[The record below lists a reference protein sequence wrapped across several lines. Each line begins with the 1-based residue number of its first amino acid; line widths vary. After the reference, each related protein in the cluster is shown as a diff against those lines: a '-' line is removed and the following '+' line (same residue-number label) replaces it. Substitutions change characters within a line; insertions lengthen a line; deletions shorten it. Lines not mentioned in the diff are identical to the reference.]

1 MKKSFWKDE
10 KFWTIF
16 LGTIGCLA
24 LIWILINDPS
34 DWPSIL
40 VNFAQ
45 IGVAV
50 IVFFIAHN
58 IFKNLIKKKT
68 FGFNEKFEEH
78 LKDWAEQNKYLIDTS
93 EIGVPKGNEKRRSIQ
108 MICNHANML
117 NCSDANSTSS
127 KRGSFLYLPKSD
139 EFGYEK
145 QTEGS
150 QIEFK
155 INKGMFETNNEIFS
169 NYENLKKDISNKMDQ
184 NDHIEALSRAD
195 IGISGADYGLADT
208 GTLVLRTSF
217 AQDRSTTLSPPVHVA
232 IIESANILAGSDDLI
247 VRLLLDLEENGEPD
261 SCLTLI
267 TGPSRTADIELNLV
281 LGIHG
286 PKDLRVIIV

>member
-169 NYENLKKDISNKMDQ
+169 NYENLKKDISNKIA
-184 NDHIEALSRAD
+184 NSVKIKFAEFN
-195 IGISGADYGLADT
+195 ISVVSKD
-208 GTLVLRTSF
+208 
-217 AQDRSTTLSPPVHVA
+217 DR
-232 IIESANILAGSDDLI
+232 
-247 VRLLLDLEENGEPD
+247 
-261 SCLTLI
+261 
-267 TGPSRTADIELNLV
+267 
-281 LGIHG
+281 
-286 PKDLRVIIV
+286 IIVDFSKLEKTDDNAKKLIDVVEFVKTIFLAIA